1 MLSNVFKHCADRA
14 IVLPMVLSTVFAF
27 ASPAV
32 AQDSA
37 GSRAAA
43 SQTAHPFK
51 IAASDPT
58 ALTTPDVQTETS
70 DGQVTKDRVMGV
82 SQDKH
87 FKSGLYSNEAGRGN
101 VDSYPVD
108 EFMFFLKG
116 GVTLTSADGTA
127 LKVRAGDA
135 VYMPKGWK
143 GTWNAKTGYTKFY
156 VVYDAVKAAE

>member
-1 MLSNVFKHCADRA
+1 
-14 IVLPMVLSTVFAF
+14 MVLSTVFAF
-27 ASPAV
+27 SSPAV

-37 GSRAAA
+37 GSRPAA

-70 DGQVTKDRVMGV
+70 DGQVTKNRVMGV

-87 FKSGLYSNEAGRGN
+87 FKSGLYSYEAGRGN

-127 LKVRAGDA
+127 LQVRAGDA

-143 GTWNAKTGYTKFY
+143 GTWNAKRGYTKFY
-156 VVYDAVKAAE
+156 VVYDAVKAAD

>member
-1 MLSNVFKHCADRA
+1 MPNSVFKHCADRA
-14 IVLPMVLSTVFAF
+14 VVLPMVLSTFFALS
-27 ASPAV
+27 SPAI

-37 GSRAAA
+37 GSRPAA

-51 IAASDPT
+51 IAASDPA

-70 DGQVTKDRVMGV
+70 DGQVFKNRVMGV
-82 SQDKH
+82 SQDRH
-87 FKSGLYSNEAGRGN
+87 FKSGLFSSEKGRGN

-116 GVTLTSADGTA
+116 EVTLTSADGTA
-127 LKVRAGDA
+127 LQVRAGDA

-143 GTWNAKTGYTKFY
+143 GTWNAKIGYTKFY